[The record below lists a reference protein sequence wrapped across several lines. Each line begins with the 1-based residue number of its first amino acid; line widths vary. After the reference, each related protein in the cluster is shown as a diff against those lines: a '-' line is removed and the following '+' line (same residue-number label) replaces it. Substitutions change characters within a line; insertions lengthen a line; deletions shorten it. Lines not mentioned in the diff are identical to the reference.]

1 MRYIYLLKDPRTN
14 EVVYVGETANIK
26 ERYDK
31 HRWGVKADSDEKR
44 EWASSLKE
52 NGLVPIMEII
62 ATAENKHEALIEES
76 KQIIKFLKNGVKLFN
91 IKNTKTIKQFDG
103 EGNLI
108 NEFSNMQVAKL
119 ITGIRGRLDRYSSGG
134 YYWTTENNFDKERFL
149 KKDSNKTNRC
159 KKVLQI
165 DSEGK
170 IIAEYIGV
178 RIAGKETGIDHRSI
192 SAVAAGS
199 KIRKTAG
206 GYQWK
211 YKNDE

>member
-14 EVVYVGETANIK
+14 EVVYVGETSNIK
-26 ERYDK
+26 SRYEQHK
-31 HRWGVKADSDEKR
+31 WGLVQDSQEKKD
-44 EWASSLKE
+44 WLSSLKE
-52 NGLVPIMEII
+52 NSLVPIMEII
-62 ATAENKHEALIEES
+62 ASVNTKSEAIIEENK
-76 KQIIKFLKNGVKLFN
+76 QIVKFLKNGVKLFN
-91 IKNTKTIKQFDG
+91 IRNTTTIKQFDSNG
-103 EGNLI
+103 VLL
-108 NEFSNMQVAKL
+108 NEFTNVRMAKL
-119 ITGIRGRLDRYSSGG
+119 ITGIKVHIDRYSSGG
-134 YYWTTENNFDKERFL
+134 YYWTTENHFDKERFL

-170 IIAEYIGV
+170 IIAEYMGV

>member
-14 EVVYVGETANIK
+14 EVVYVGETSNIK
-26 ERYDK
+26 SRYEHHK
-31 HRWGVKADSDEKR
+31 CGLVQDSQEKKD
-44 EWASSLKE
+44 WLSSLKE
-52 NGLVPIMEII
+52 NNLVPIMEII
-62 ATAENKHEALIEES
+62 TSVNNKNEALIEEN
-76 KQIIKFLKNGVKLFN
+76 KQIVKFLKSGVKLFN
-91 IKNTKTIKQFDG
+91 IRNTKTIKQFDS

-134 YYWTTENNFDKERFL
+134 YYWTTENHFDKERFL
-149 KKDSNKTNRC
+149 KKNSNKTNRC

-170 IIAEYIGV
+170 IIAEYMGV
-178 RIAGKETGIDHRSI
+178 RIAGKETGIDYRSI

>member
-91 IKNTKTIKQFDG
+91 IKSTKTIKQFDS
-103 EGNLI
+103 ERNLI
-108 NEFSNMQVAKL
+108 NEFYNMQVAKL
-119 ITGIRGRLDRYSSGG
+119 TTGIRGRLDRYSSGG
-134 YYWTTENNFDKERFL
+134 YYWTTENHFDKERFL

-170 IIAEYIGV
+170 IIAEYMGV
-178 RIAGKETGIDHRSI
+178 RIAGKETGIDYRSI